1 MVLYQVD
8 DLFDLVLTVDREK
21 QVKMNKQVCIPF
33 SSSGTLCF
41 NWKISREIKSIRQQL
56 DEINSDI
63 AGLNLNAYR
72 DHRGE
77 PQSLRAR
84 FMRNRESGSHVKEYV
99 TGRENDKKIITEMLF
114 DPKFDG
120 KRITVIPIV
129 GFGGLGKTT
138 LAQLVFNDEG
148 VQNHFDLTKWV
159 CVPEVGDQNTVIR
172 RVYQCFTGKDDFD
185 RLLFSAIESCILES
199 VEGKK
204 YLLVLDDV
212 WDESWNRWLD
222 LLSLLEC
229 GATGSR
235 VIVTTRSADVA
246 KAVGTTEAHNLGLLT
261 EEESWNL
268 FKKLAFRSEQEESN
282 NSYLTQLGKEI
293 VDSCG
298 NVPLAIKVVG
308 SLLPDISEEEWR
320 QIRDARLSK
329 AKGKEDGIMQV
340 LKLSYDYLPP
350 ALKQC
355 FSYCSLFPK
364 DYEYSKNHMVKLW
377 MAQGYFEQSSTG
389 IGEKYFMKL
398 LGRSLFQGPRE
409 DAEGNF
415 KCKMHDLV
423 HDLAQDIASEEMKQL
438 VEPLDQISSTDEL
451 IHVSA
456 KLEKLEDGEWEAPVS
471 LLAAR
476 RIRSLILLRFNVNIA
491 IKSSSLEMMVLKF
504 QSLRVLDLEGKKI
517 SVVPNSIGKLRHLR
531 YLNLARNDLIKCL
544 PDNIT
549 RLQNLQTLNLLRCFN
564 LRELPRD
571 FCKLDSLRHL
581 EILYSGLR
589 DFPTGFANMTALK
602 ELDVFIVGKNNGI
615 DSLPP
620 LNISENVDFEFS
632 KWRSDAVVEAQRAN
646 LKDNTHLVRLKLMF
660 GSMEVT
666 PADFGELD
674 RMLMSLQLPPNL
686 KNIFVQQYKGVEMPR
701 RWLDGLSKLVF
712 IRIEYCRNCRVLP
725 HMSRLPHLKEL
736 YLSSI
741 DSLEYVEYEDDI
753 SVCDVYYPSLEDL
766 QLLGL
771 MSLKGWT
778 RPSKGDNDG
787 EPRQLLFPRLLKMKL
802 ITSPS

>member
-1 MVLYQVD
+1 MAEGVLFNLAGTVLEAVGKAAIKEAASWWGARDDLKKLENTIKLIQARVHDAERNQEEPGRDCAIKEWLRRLRTVLYQVD

-21 QVKMNKQVCIPF
+21 QQMKMNKQVCIPF
-33 SSSGTLCF
+33 SRSGTLCF

-63 AGLNLNAYR
+63 AGLNLNAYH

-99 TGRENDKKIITEMLF
+99 T
-114 DPKFDG
+114 
-120 KRITVIPIV
+120 
-129 GFGGLGKTT
+129 GLGKTT

-172 RVYQCFTGKDDFD
+172 RVYQCFTGKEDFD

-199 VEGKK
+199 IKDKK
-204 YLLVLDDV
+204 YLLVLDDI
-212 WDESWNRWLD
+212 WDESKLSWLD
-222 LLSLLEC
+222 LLSLLKC

-268 FKKLAFRSEQEESN
+268 FKKLAFRSEQEESS

-298 NVPLAIKVVG
+298 NIPLAIKVVG
-308 SLLPDISEEEWR
+308 SLLPDISEEAWR

-329 AKGKEDGIMQV
+329 AKGMADTKAKGKEEDDIMKV

-355 FSYCSLFPK
+355 FAYCSLFPK
-364 DYEYSKNHMVKLW
+364 DYEYSKNHLVKLW
-377 MAQGYFEQSSTG
+377 MAQGYFDQSSTG

-456 KLEKLEDGEWEAPVS
+456 KLEKPEDGGWEAPVS

-476 RIRSLILLRFNVNIA
+476 KIRSLILLRLNVNIA
-491 IKSSSLEMMVLKF
+491 IKSSSLEMMILKF
-504 QSLRVLDLEGKKI
+504 QSLRALDLEGKKI
-517 SVVPNSIGKLRHLR
+517 SVLPNSIGKLRHLR

-564 LRELPRD
+564 LRELPKD
-571 FCKLDSLRHL
+571 FL
-581 EILYSGLR
+581 
-589 DFPTGFANMTALK
+589 
-602 ELDVFIVGKNNGI
+602 
-615 DSLPP
+615 
-620 LNISENVDFEFS
+620 
-632 KWRSDAVVEAQRAN
+632 
-646 LKDNTHLVRLKLMF
+646 
-660 GSMEVT
+660 
-666 PADFGELD
+666 
-674 RMLMSLQLPPNL
+674 
-686 KNIFVQQYKGVEMPR
+686 
-701 RWLDGLSKLVF
+701 
-712 IRIEYCRNCRVLP
+712 
-725 HMSRLPHLKEL
+725 
-736 YLSSI
+736 
-741 DSLEYVEYEDDI
+741 
-753 SVCDVYYPSLEDL
+753 
-766 QLLGL
+766 
-771 MSLKGWT
+771 
-778 RPSKGDNDG
+778 
-787 EPRQLLFPRLLKMKL
+787 
-802 ITSPS
+802 

>member
-1 MVLYQVD
+1 MLITGCCWDCSGAFVLKSEGVLFNLAGTVLEAVGKAAIKEAASWWGARDDLKKLENTIKLIQARVHDAERNQEEPGRDCAIKEWLRRLRTVLYQVD

-21 QVKMNKQVCIPF
+21 QQMKMNKQVCIPF
-33 SSSGTLCF
+33 SRSGTLCF

-63 AGLNLNAYR
+63 AGLNLNAYH

-172 RVYQCFTGKDDFD
+172 RVYQCFTGKEDFD

-199 VEGKK
+199 IKDKK
-204 YLLVLDDV
+204 YLLVLDDI
-212 WDESWNRWLD
+212 WDESKLSWLD
-222 LLSLLEC
+222 LLSLLKC

-268 FKKLAFRSEQEESN
+268 FKKLAFRSEQEESS

-298 NVPLAIKVVG
+298 NIPLAIKVVG
-308 SLLPDISEEEWR
+308 SLLPDIN
-320 QIRDARLSK
+320 D
-329 AKGKEDGIMQV
+329 IMKV

-355 FSYCSLFPK
+355 FAYCSLFPK
-364 DYEYSKNHMVKLW
+364 DYEYSKNHLVKLW
-377 MAQGYFEQSSTG
+377 MAQGYFDQSST
-389 IGEKYFMKL
+389 
-398 LGRSLFQGPRE
+398 
-409 DAEGNF
+409 
-415 KCKMHDLV
+415 V

-456 KLEKLEDGEWEAPVS
+456 KLEKPEDGGWEAPVS

-476 RIRSLILLRFNVNIA
+476 KIRSLILLRLNVNIA
-491 IKSSSLEMMVLKF
+491 IKSSSLEMMILKF
-504 QSLRVLDLEGKKI
+504 QSLRALDLEGKKI
-517 SVVPNSIGKLRHLR
+517 SVLPNSIGKLRHLR

-549 RLQNLQTLNLLRCFN
+549 RLQNLQNT
-564 LRELPRD
+564 E
-571 FCKLDSLRHL
+571 S
-581 EILYSGLR
+581 
-589 DFPTGFANMTALK
+589 
-602 ELDVFIVGKNNGI
+602 
-615 DSLPP
+615 
-620 LNISENVDFEFS
+620 FE
-632 KWRSDAVVEAQRAN
+632 
-646 LKDNTHLVRLKLMF
+646 
-660 GSMEVT
+660 
-666 PADFGELD
+666 
-674 RMLMSLQLPPNL
+674 ML
-686 KNIFVQQYKGVEMPR
+686 
-701 RWLDGLSKLVF
+701 
-712 IRIEYCRNCRVLP
+712 
-725 HMSRLPHLKEL
+725 
-736 YLSSI
+736 
-741 DSLEYVEYEDDI
+741 
-753 SVCDVYYPSLEDL
+753 
-766 QLLGL
+766 
-771 MSLKGWT
+771 
-778 RPSKGDNDG
+778 
-787 EPRQLLFPRLLKMKL
+787 
-802 ITSPS
+802 